1 MGDGIQ
7 MANISSTDIGLF
19 ISGFGMR
26 ILDLVSQIAVGNR
39 KREIML
45 LDPFRRKINYLR
57 ISITDR
63 CNLRCRYCMPEEG
76 IPLIPHEE
84 ILTYEEILRIVRVFA
99 TEGISK
105 VRLTGGEP
113 LVRKGIVDF
122 VSRLSQIEEIKDL
135 SLTTNGILLKQF
147 AHDLKKAGLRRIN
160 ISLDSLT
167 KERFCQI
174 TRKDDFERVWAGI
187 EEALRVGL
195 FPIKINMV
203 AIQGL
208 NDDEIESFAR
218 LTLHLPLIIRY
229 IEYMPSGN
237 GEEWKESDILT
248 IPRIKDRLERVGK
261 LIPIP
266 SGRWD
271 GPAKRYRIEGALG
284 EIGLIGP
291 VSSHFCHDCNRLR
304 LTPDGKI
311 RTCLFSDAEID
322 VKELLRNGGSDQDLK
337 ERLLV
342 ALREKPERHPI
353 HTLQFKKCQRN
364 MSAIGG

>member
-1 MGDGIQ
+1 
-7 MANISSTDIGLF
+7 
-19 ISGFGMR
+19 
-26 ILDLVSQIAVGNR
+26 
-39 KREIML
+39 
-45 LDPFRRKINYLR
+45 
-57 ISITDR
+57 
-63 CNLRCRYCMPEEG
+63 MPEEG

-122 VSRLSQIEEIKDL
+122 VFHLSRIEEIKDL
-135 SLTTNGILLKQF
+135 SLTTNGILLKEF
-147 AHDLKKAGLRRIN
+147 AHDLKKAGLKRIN
-160 ISLDSLT
+160 ISLDSLR

-174 TRKDDFERVWAGI
+174 TRKDDYDRVWAGI
-187 EEALRVGL
+187 EEASRVGL
-195 FPIKINMV
+195 SPIKINMV

-208 NDDEIESFAR
+208 NDDEIESFAT

-237 GEEWKESDILT
+237 GEEWKESNLLT
-248 IPRIKDRLERVGK
+248 IPRIKARLESIGK

-266 SGRWD
+266 SDRWD
-271 GPAKRYRIEGALG
+271 GPAKRFRMEGALG
-284 EIGLIGP
+284 EIGLIGAIT
-291 VSSHFCHDCNRLR
+291 SHFCEDCNRLR

-311 RTCLFSDAEID
+311 RTCLFSDEEID
-322 VKELLRNGGSDQDLK
+322 VKELLRTGGSDQDLK

-342 ALREKPERHPI
+342 ALRKKPQRHSI
-353 HTLQFKKCQRN
+353 HTPQFKKCQRN

>member
-1 MGDGIQ
+1 
-7 MANISSTDIGLF
+7 
-19 ISGFGMR
+19 
-26 ILDLVSQIAVGNR
+26 
-39 KREIML
+39 
-45 LDPFRRKINYLR
+45 
-57 ISITDR
+57 
-63 CNLRCRYCMPEEG
+63 MPEEG

-135 SLTTNGILLKQF
+135 SLTTNGILLKEF
-147 AHDLKKAGLRRIN
+147 AQDLKKAGLKRIN
-160 ISLDSLT
+160 ISLDSLRM
-167 KERFCQI
+167 ERFYQI

-195 FPIKINMV
+195 SPIKINMV
-203 AIQGL
+203 AIQGV

-218 LTLHLPLIIRY
+218 LTLRLPLIVRY

-248 IPRIKDRLERVGK
+248 IPQIKNRLENIGK

-266 SGRWD
+266 PDRWD
-271 GPAKRYRIEGALG
+271 GPAKRFQIKGAIG
-284 EIGLIGP
+284 EIGMIGA
-291 VSSHFCHDCNRLR
+291 VSSHFCDDCNRLR

-311 RTCLFSDAEID
+311 RTCLFSDEEID
-322 VKELLRNGGSDQDLK
+322 VKELLRKGGSDRDLK
-337 ERLLV
+337 DQLLV
-342 ALREKPERHPI
+342 ALKKKPERHHI
-353 HTLQFKKCQRN
+353 NTHQFKKCQRN